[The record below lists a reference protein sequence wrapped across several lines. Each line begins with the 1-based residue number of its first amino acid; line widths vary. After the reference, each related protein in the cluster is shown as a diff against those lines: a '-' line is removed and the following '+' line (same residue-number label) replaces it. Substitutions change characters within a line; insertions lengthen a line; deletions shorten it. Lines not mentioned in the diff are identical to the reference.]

1 MKIIGIDIGTTSISS
16 VVLDGETKTQVSAK
30 TLPNDTAHAG
40 HSWERMQDADRILEK
55 CRKLVMEYRREWPD
69 VRVHRYHGPDARHA
83 VCGCKR
89 MCRLTAYDVGG

>member
-16 VVLDGETKTQVSAK
+16 VVLDDETKIQVSAK

-69 VRVHRYHGPDARHA
+69 VRGIGITGQMHGMLYVDEIGRAH
-83 VCGCKR
+83 V
-89 MCRLTAYDVGG
+89 